1 VLVRGS
7 RRDGILSPFAATE
20 YIGNSAWQRERWE
33 DAGMKVVTAFIK
45 HYRLEE
51 VCQALSKLDITG
63 ITITE
68 IKGFGRPRGTAFF
81 PGAEPMVNFLPRIRL
96 EVAVADELVEKIV
109 AAIKGAVRTGQIGD
123 GKIFVTPLEH
133 AVDIRNDE
141 ADSKTI

>member
-1 VLVRGS
+1 MENTS
-7 RRDGILSPFAATE
+7 
-20 YIGNSAWQRERWE
+20 
-33 DAGMKVVTAFIK
+33 MKVVTAFIK

-68 IKGFGRPRGTAFF
+68 VKGFGRPRGAEFF
-81 PGAEPMVNFLPRIRL
+81 PGAEPTLNFLPRIRL
-96 EVAVADELVEKIV
+96 EVAVASSLVEKTV

-123 GKIFVTPLEH
+123 GKIFVTALEH

-141 ADSKTI
+141 SDSQTI

>member
-1 VLVRGS
+1 
-7 RRDGILSPFAATE
+7 
-20 YIGNSAWQRERWE
+20 
-33 DAGMKVVTAFIK
+33 MKVVTAFIK
-45 HYRLEE
+45 HFRLDE
-51 VCQALSKLDITG
+51 VCKALSKLDITG

-81 PGAEPMVNFLPRIRL
+81 PGDDQVVNFLPRIRL
-96 EVAVADELVEKIV
+96 EVAVADNLVDKTV

-141 ADSKTI
+141 TDAKTV